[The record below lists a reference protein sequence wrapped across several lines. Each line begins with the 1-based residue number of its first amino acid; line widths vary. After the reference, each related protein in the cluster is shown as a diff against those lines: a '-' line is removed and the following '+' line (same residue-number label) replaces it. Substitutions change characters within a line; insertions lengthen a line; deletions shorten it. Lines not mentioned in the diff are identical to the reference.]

1 MLNKVQLKILNFKNI
16 LFLLIYFEEVK
27 LKVLNISSMDSKSNF

>member
-1 MLNKVQLKILNFKNI
+1 MYNKVQLKIVNFKNI

-27 LKVLNISSMDSKSNF
+27 LKVLKISSMDSKSNF